1 MNQDD
6 QQDHGHAGDQS
17 FPMNGA
23 TGATIASDSS
33 GKMLEGLFALIKDDR
48 PPQSPKAWLSPAER
62 KLLEDKGTT
71 TLDLSD
77 HVMKSERRK
86 YGQIEHYVEWL
97 AECKG
102 IPCRFIYHQPQF
114 LDDDVLG
121 SKGFT
126 AIDAVGLLIAME
138 ELGIRVAPAMLV
150 EALLPEV
157 KSKQILT
164 ESDYKILT
172 YSITAGKRRTVLRST
187 VKRDSS
193 RITVEEF
200 RDSVGYRYTMTR
212 QNGQALSLEVRGP
225 KHRELRHEYVTCD
238 YCGTQHET
246 NNPSETRRHRVLHRE
261 AQQMLDPKPS
271 HRLATRLALG
281 DRSDIV
287 DSNAP
292 LWMQKEVYRRAI
304 KFKREFR
311 YDFIQW
317 AGTETHR
324 VDAGWHGYLFTAG
337 ADGTIAGAC
346 AFFNPKAKEGGEEWA
361 LQWIWLA
368 PKFRRQ
374 GLLLNQWPVFVERYG
389 SFYIEPPLSDAM
401 EGFITV
407 HGTDGQ
413 KEWLAEYT
421 ERAQA

>member
-1 MNQDD
+1 MNSNVQDD
-6 QQDHGHAGDQS
+6 QQYHAQAGDQRLHS
-17 FPMNGA
+17 GDSTTAP
-23 TGATIASDSS
+23 TASDRS
-33 GKMLEGLFALIKDDR
+33 GEMLEGLFTLLKDDR
-48 PPQSPKAWLSPAER
+48 SPQSPMACPSPAEL
-62 KLLEDKGTT
+62 KLLEDQGITA
-71 TLDLSD
+71 LDLAD
-77 HVMKSERRK
+77 HVLMTERRQ

-97 AECKG
+97 AERHG
-102 IPCRFIYHQPQF
+102 IPCRGMFHPPQY
-114 LDDDVLG
+114 LDDSVFG
-121 SKGFT
+121 ANGFT

-157 KSKQILT
+157 KAKKILT

-172 YSITAGKRRTVLRST
+172 YSITAGNQRTVLRST

-193 RITVEEF
+193 RNTVEKF
-200 RDSVGYRYTMTR
+200 RDIVGYRYTMTR

-238 YCGTQHET
+238 YCGTEHET

-261 AQQMLDPKPS
+261 AQQLLDPKPNP
-271 HRLATRLALG
+271 RLATRLALG

-287 DSNAP
+287 DSDAP

-311 YDFIQW
+311 YDFVQW
-317 AGTETHR
+317 PGSETHR

-346 AFFNPKAKEGGEEWA
+346 AFFNPEAKEGGEEWA
-361 LQWIWLA
+361 LQWIWVA
-368 PKFRRQ
+368 PKYRRQ
-374 GLLLNQWPVFVERYG
+374 GILLERWPVFVERYG
-389 SFYIEPPLSDAM
+389 DFYIEPPLSEAM
-401 EGFITV
+401 KGFIAA

-413 KEWLAEYT
+413 KQWLVEYT
-421 ERAQA
+421 G